1 MAPREDPVEH
11 PLVEIAGSKYP
22 LRYRHKDIVRLKKE
36 HGINIG
42 QRLSGEEIIE
52 HLPSIIA
59 AGLAHV
65 PVDATH
71 VEEYIGNLDFGEMSI
86 YTMAFME
93 SQKKA
98 SPEALAA
105 TAKLIAI
112 GDQARAAQKING
124 IATS

>member
-65 PVDATH
+65 PVDAKT

-112 GDQARAAQKING
+112 GDQARVAQKVNG
-124 IATS
+124 LATQ